1 MKIQFNDVEKQALML
16 PPEAREIL
24 ATRLLHSLGN
34 APLNDI
40 DEAWIQEAERR
51 YQNFRLGRTRGIS
64 GNHVFNEIRE
74 EMGWDSKNN
83 LRP

>member
-1 MKIQFNDVEKQALML
+1 MEIQFNDVEKQALLL
-16 PPEAREIL
+16 PPEAREML
-24 ATRLLHSLGN
+24 AARLLHGLSH

-64 GNHVFNEIRE
+64 GDHVFDEIRQ
-74 EMGWDSKNN
+74 EMGWQK
-83 LRP
+83 